1 MTAALAIVVYFFLSM
16 YPDEPEL
23 MVRPYAPELFS
34 SSISGAVCGFSKD
47 GQTIYFAREDTIASK
62 IFLYQASLV
71 LGRWSEVRMLPF
83 SGRSNDLGGR
93 ISKDGKALYFTSDR
107 PGGSA
112 LESDEWNLWV
122 SKLANGVWL
131 EPEPILEINN
141 GGLECCA
148 IPLASGEILFSGDRG
163 HTDEWKISTWREGGV
178 ESAVPSLNATGAWQ
192 WPSSLNSTET
202 IMFLNSMKRT
212 DTHGMDDV
220 YVSFFR
226 DGQWNTPL
234 NLGSDVNSKA
244 YEDGAILSPDE
255 EWLIFCRHATGST
268 PSQVVCV
275 PWKPLFARLIEQ

>member
-1 MTAALAIVVYFFLSM
+1 MMKALAIVTYFFLSM
-16 YPDEPEL
+16 YQDELES

-34 SSISGAVCGFSKD
+34 ASISGAVCGFSKD
-47 GQTIYFAREDTIASK
+47 GNTIYFAREDTIANK

-71 LGRWSEVRMLPF
+71 LGRWSEVQMLPF

-112 LESDEWNLWV
+112 LESDGWNLWV
-122 SKLANGVWL
+122 SKLTNGVWA

-141 GGLECCA
+141 GGMECCA
-148 IPLASGEILFSGDRG
+148 IPLANGEILFSGDRG
-163 HTDEWKISTWREGGV
+163 HTDEWKISRWREGGV
-178 ESAVPSLNATGAWQ
+178 ESVVPSLNANGAWQ

-202 IMFLNSMKRT
+202 IMFLNSMKRA

-220 YVSFFR
+220 YVSFFQ
-226 DGQWNTPL
+226 DGQWSTPL
-234 NLGSDVNSKA
+234 NLGGDVNSKA

-275 PWKPLFARLIEQ
+275 PWKPLLTRLMAH